1 MADEFNKAKA
11 YKMHFMAVASRAS
24 STHVMY
30 KRDLTTLLD
39 LAMEINE
46 TELALDL
53 GEFAGLYRMLHIAQS
68 LSHTR
73 MDGFNIS

>member
-1 MADEFNKAKA
+1 MDDEAIKAND

-30 KRDLTTLLD
+30 RRDLPALLNF
-39 LAMEINE
+39 AMKINE

-53 GEFAGLYRMLHIAQS
+53 GEFVLFVVFLINLLWLVSYTLVVCS
-68 LSHTR
+68 
-73 MDGFNIS
+73 